1 MQDLQGII
9 KEIKK
14 QKVYYSKEKER
25 LKEEISK
32 LPRGTIQKK
41 VISNKPY
48 YYLLYRNKGKIVNEY
63 LGKSAPKA
71 LKEQIAE
78 RKQLKKELK
87 PVNEALK
94 ILNKLK
100 V

>member
-1 MQDLQGII
+1 MQDLQVII

-14 QKVYYSKEKER
+14 QKTYYSKEKKR

-63 LGKSAPKA
+63 LGKSAPKE
-71 LKEQIAE
+71 LEEQIAE
-78 RKQLKKELK
+78 RKHLQKELK

>member
-1 MQDLQGII
+1 MQDLQEII

-14 QKVYYSKEKER
+14 QKVYYSQEKER
-25 LKEEISK
+25 LKEKISK

-63 LGKSAPKA
+63 LGKSAPKE
-71 LKEQIAE
+71 LEEQITE
-78 RKQLKKELK
+78 RKDLQKELK